1 MGKKGDN
8 KHSWRLPYA
17 DLGMTIAIAVMIVM
31 IMKSLLFGFTIASIV
46 WIAIAIEYI
55 VICIYYPSRS
65 RVVKISTT
73 ILLLASVLAA
83 GATIYFDKPTRPKM
97 VAFQGKQDKDT
108 VAEEEVIVE
117 TPPPVVVDTVN
128 VNPRDKHIDIELDD
142 TMPIEMDLN
151 LMPLDSIQPIPISH

>member
-1 MGKKGDN
+1 
-8 KHSWRLPYA
+8 
-17 DLGMTIAIAVMIVM
+17 
-31 IMKSLLFGFTIASIV
+31 
-46 WIAIAIEYI
+46 
-55 VICIYYPSRS
+55 
-65 RVVKISTT
+65 
-73 ILLLASVLAA
+73 
-83 GATIYFDKPTRPKM
+83 M

-151 LMPLDSIQPIPISH
+151 LMPMDSIQPIPISH